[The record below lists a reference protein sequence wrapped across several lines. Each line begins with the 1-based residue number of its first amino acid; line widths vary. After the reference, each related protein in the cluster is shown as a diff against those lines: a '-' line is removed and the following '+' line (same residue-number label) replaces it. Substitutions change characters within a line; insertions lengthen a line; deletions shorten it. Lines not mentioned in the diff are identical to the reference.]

1 MLPSFSEWLYFIFSL
16 FLLQIGMLIKGE
28 KTHFGLAKAIK
39 NSIFDSKYSEYLNK
53 NVYMQFENPFN
64 GNFTLKYHYRW
75 IKKFNL

>member
-16 FLLQIGMLIKGE
+16 FLLQIGRLIKGE

-53 NVYMQFENPFN
+53 NVYMQFEKSFLWQLY
-64 GNFTLKYHYRW
+64 FQISLSLD
-75 IKKFNL
+75 IKI

>member
-16 FLLQIGMLIKGE
+16 FLLQIGRLIKRE

-53 NVYMQFENPFN
+53 NVYMQFEKSFLWQLH
-64 GNFTLKYHYRW
+64 FQISLSLD
-75 IKKFNL
+75 IKI

>member
-39 NSIFDSKYSEYLNK
+39 NSIFDSKYSEYL
-53 NVYMQFENPFN
+53 
-64 GNFTLKYHYRW
+64 
-75 IKKFNL
+75 KKKCIHAI

>member
-53 NVYMQFENPFN
+53 NVYMQFEKSFLWQLY
-64 GNFTLKYHYRW
+64 FQISLSLD
-75 IKKFNL
+75 IKI